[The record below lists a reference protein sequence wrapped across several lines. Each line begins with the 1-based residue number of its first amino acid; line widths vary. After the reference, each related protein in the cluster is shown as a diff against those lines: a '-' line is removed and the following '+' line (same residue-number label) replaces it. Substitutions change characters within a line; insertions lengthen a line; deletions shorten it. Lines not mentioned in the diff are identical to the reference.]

1 MINTTLVRSQ
11 VINTGDVINFLSGS
25 YYKPTIHRVT
35 QPPPSQSN
43 LARVGVFYFSMAN
56 DDVKLLPHT
65 ESPVLQRVG
74 IKDVPG
80 VKKAGVGEN
89 GEEAVLTMEEWRRSR
104 TRLYGRNKTVRK
116 VEGGLDVEEEE
127 IAGVKVTQYN

>member
-1 MINTTLVRSQ
+1 
-11 VINTGDVINFLSGS
+11 
-25 YYKPTIHRVT
+25 
-35 QPPPSQSN
+35 
-43 LARVGVFYFSMAN
+43 MAN

-80 VKKAGVGEN
+80 VKKAAGGAGVEGQN
-89 GEEAVLTMEEWRRSR
+89 EEAVLTMEEWRRSR

>member
-1 MINTTLVRSQ
+1 
-11 VINTGDVINFLSGS
+11 
-25 YYKPTIHRVT
+25 
-35 QPPPSQSN
+35 
-43 LARVGVFYFSMAN
+43 MAN

-80 VKKAGVGEN
+80 VKRAAGGGGAEGEN
-89 GEEAVLTMEEWRRSR
+89 EEGAVLTMNEWRRSR

>member
-1 MINTTLVRSQ
+1 
-11 VINTGDVINFLSGS
+11 
-25 YYKPTIHRVT
+25 
-35 QPPPSQSN
+35 
-43 LARVGVFYFSMAN
+43 MAN

-74 IKDVPG
+74 VKDIPRIKKTASG
-80 VKKAGVGEN
+80 AGAEGGEE
-89 GEEAVLTMEEWRRSR
+89 GDDEEAVLTMSEWRKSR

-127 IAGVKVTQYN
+127 VAGVKVTQYN